1 MPKLIPGLP
10 PADASQSRVWEAGG
24 VKVYYPELLRNTPGE
39 SRIRVRLRRFLL
51 FKWLEMDGA
60 RAILCNQEEEPRR

>member
-1 MPKLIPGLP
+1 
-10 PADASQSRVWEAGG
+10 VWEAGG